1 MTDRAPRGLGVAGT
15 DLWTAIVEDLADDWT
30 LDARERQFLERACRC
45 ADELLAL
52 QDAVD
57 RDGVTVVGSRGQVVT
72 HPALSEARQLR
83 LVLLRL
89 LSALEMTD
97 PLRSQR
103 AATPAQARA
112 RKAAEARWAQRAER
126 RTAR

>member
-1 MTDRAPRGLGVAGT
+1 MTDRAPKGLGAAGSE
-15 DLWTAIVEDLADDWT
+15 LWTAIIDDLSDDWT

-57 RDGVTVVGSRGQVVT
+57 SDGVIALGSRGQAVA

-97 PLRSQR
+97 PLAAQR

-112 RKAAEARWAQRAER
+112 RKAAEARWAQRA
-126 RTAR
+126 ARDAS